1 MEETVNINELRVFI
15 RKNVCAMD
23 SKTGDLL
30 VAVNGRWKDALEIFT
45 KGETDNVQ
53 KNN

>member
-1 MEETVNINELRVFI
+1 MEETVNINELRMFI

-30 VAVNGRWKDALEIFT
+30 VAINGRWEDALGIFM
-45 KGETDNVQ
+45 KEKTDKNV
-53 KNN
+53 